1 LILRISFHLIDLIDQ
16 TNGYFKMSN
25 GSMIN
30 NENRQSF
37 TNLFNKFIRMTI
49 KTDNRDKR
57 LKKGNISRRSSKEN
71 ENLLSSTHDYYQV
84 SLISNENNNTYSYN
98 DDNDQ
103 QDNYSDHVRNF

>member
-1 LILRISFHLIDLIDQ
+1 
-16 TNGYFKMSN
+16 
-25 GSMIN
+25 MIN

-49 KTDNRDKR
+49 KTDNQDKR
-57 LKKGNISRRSSKEN
+57 FKKRNISIRSSKEN
-71 ENLLSSTHDYYQV
+71 ENLSINPSSTHDYYQV

-103 QDNYSDHVRNF
+103 QDNYSDQVRKFYFLY